1 MATNLHDHAYR
12 GTLTE
17 ELLQRFLAGADPSF
31 INSIGGEKKL
41 TPLAAACLR
50 GHLDVVRLLLENRA
64 DANAVSSRERPPLFY
79 VTSRT
84 TNNRLDIA
92 RALLNAGADVDKRF
106 PKDEN
111 ATALMNA
118 LTEVRDK
125 DLVHELVDHGASL
138 SAKNDGGQSVRDL
151 AKEVGMDQELLTKQE
166 RNATRGA
173 VIDLI
178 VALVMFVIAYV
189 NSGLIKDVA
198 FGTISKL
205 YEVSGAKGK
214 NLVQDMAK
222 DVIGDEAAK
231 RFTQRLEDP
240 PTTQPVAHTEQVR
253 DSKPNLNVNTEPKS
267 AVDTA
272 EYCMVE
278 PPILERK
285 PAALSDRTNQPQPA
299 PSEPKPAQTEAEKPS
314 QTTTQREP
322 ELISVEDFKNSLGD
336 YVRDTG
342 LEKFFARDDPFI
354 QTLAVK
360 AAALRADQTTPL
372 SKPENI
378 KRLVTLSLYH
388 PVIFCDDSG
397 SMSLDNRFAKQ
408 RALVGRMA
416 RIATKIVPDDCG
428 VDLRFI
434 NARVME
440 QNLSMDGLDRIL
452 ARTQPRGGTRIGST
466 LRRDILVPLVYSKID
481 AGSQFKRPLLVCAIT
496 DGDPSSE
503 PVTAFKDVIVECRRR
518 LVAEGYEPTSVM
530 FCISQIGNDQK
541 AAAFLSGLRDDE
553 EIRDVLYCTAE
564 RLDGAFDEMRANEGR
579 LEEWL
584 LKVLTKPIMERYE
597 E

>member
-214 NLVQDMAK
+214 NLVQ
-222 DVIGDEAAK
+222 
-231 RFTQRLEDP
+231 P
-240 PTTQPVAHTEQVR
+240 
-253 DSKPNLNVNTEPKS
+253 
-267 AVDTA
+267 
-272 EYCMVE
+272 
-278 PPILERK
+278 
-285 PAALSDRTNQPQPA
+285 
-299 PSEPKPAQTEAEKPS
+299 
-314 QTTTQREP
+314 EP